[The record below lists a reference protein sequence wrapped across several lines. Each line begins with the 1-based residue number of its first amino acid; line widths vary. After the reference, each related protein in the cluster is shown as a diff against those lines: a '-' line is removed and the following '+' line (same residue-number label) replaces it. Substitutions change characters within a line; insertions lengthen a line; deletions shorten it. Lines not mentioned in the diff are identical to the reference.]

1 MKRRRAGFG
10 KEKRGMGENAR
21 QRQLKGNDN
30 VNGRRERRLSG
41 DAIRAAL
48 RYGASRRWF
57 LSWLKP
63 RPTKHFAQPSR
74 VGRD

>member
-48 RYGASRRWF
+48 GTA
-57 LSWLKP
+57 P
-63 RPTKHFAQPSR
+63 RAAGFCR
-74 VGRD
+74 G